1 MTGFMNSCGR
11 LCLASLLGLG
21 LTILVGCGGGTNPKI
36 GNVEGTVKVNGV
48 NANSGNINFTGADGT
63 TIGAAIQADG
73 TYRAIGVGVGEAKV
87 AVVSAP
93 APAKGNAPIPA
104 TKDGGMGGMAPVAN
118 PIPIPAKFAKV
129 ETSGLTTPV
138 KNGTN
143 TYSPDLK

>member
-1 MTGFMNSCGR
+1 MNSCGR

-21 LTILVGCGGGTNPKI
+21 LTILVGCGSGANSKI
-36 GNVEGTVKVNGV
+36 GNVEGTIKVNGV

-87 AVVSAP
+87 TVTGAP
-93 APAKGNAPIPA
+93 PPVKGNAPLPV
-104 TKDGGMGGMAPVAN
+104 TKDSGMGGTAPVGN
-118 PIPIPAKFAKV
+118 PIPIPAKFGKA
-129 ETSGLTTPV
+129 ETSGLSTPV